1 MVLNNINVCV
11 LNPFQCVKMII
22 LEINFYFC
30 KVDQVAGS
38 KSGEWKR
45 WWAKIVLSTHS
56 VLAQAGTHRRVFP
69 SGVLSQM
76 HRDIWGEF
84 WNDKARLGDKLRVQ
98 NPSNVKENNYSP
110 CFARHLKKMPW
121 AWKLLDWKV
130 LARSWKSSVHW
141 QWWLLQIKFRPVWN
155 RSWCLFTAHVW
166 GPQWHCKAPSA
177 IYK

>member
-1 MVLNNINVCV
+1 MCAKSFPVC
-11 LNPFQCVKMII
+11 Q
-22 LEINFYFC
+22 FYFC

-76 HRDIWGEF
+76 PRDIWGEF
-84 WNDKARLGDKLRVQ
+84 WNDKPAWGTNWGFRTPRM
-98 NPSNVKENNYSP
+98 
-110 CFARHLKKMPW
+110 LKKTIIVLALLVTWKKCLW